1 MDTNQAHI
9 GHVVRFIKEP
19 DFGFIEAEDG
29 EIYFFFRDKSSQK
42 KLKQAGLIPYVH
54 NFISGDRVSF
64 KLRLTQR
71 DEGKIKAYDIAFI
84 KNERRAILINN
95 FQENGF
101 LDGYIKIFD
110 PETIFVKDKST
121 YVYVPIV
128 ISAWEE
134 NLEEVYQSREN
145 TLVRYKLNQVVRTDK
160 LTATLTDAIYIDE
173 YYEFMS
179 HYDNQTP
186 IRATIT
192 GWNKDGYH
200 ASLFN
205 GKIVGF
211 IKCNNTITS
220 DSLGNL
226 NRYRKGEM
234 VEVLVNYKLR
244 DQKRVSLIFI

>member
-1 MDTNQAHI
+1 MNKEHI
-9 GHVVRFIKEP
+9 GHVVRFIRER

-64 KLRLTQR
+64 KLRLSQR
-71 DEGKIKAYDIAFI
+71 DEGKIEAYDVAFI
-84 KNERRAILINN
+84 TNERRAILINN
-95 FQENGF
+95 FKENGF
-101 LDGYIKIFD
+101 LEGYIKIFD

-134 NLEEVYQSREN
+134 NLNEVYHNKEI

-160 LTATLTDAIYIDE
+160 LTATLNDAKYIDE
-173 YYEFMS
+173 YYELLS

-186 IRATIT
+186 IYAIIL
-192 GWNKDGYH
+192 GKNKHGYYVT
-200 ASLFN
+200 LFN
-205 GKIVGF
+205 GKINGF
-211 IKCNNTITS
+211 IRTPLSQIDLS
-220 DSLGNL
+220 DQFNKLDI
-226 NRYRKGEM
+226 
-234 VEVLVNYKLR
+234 VEVRIKHKIQ
-244 DQKRVSLIFI
+244 DGHRVVALKFN